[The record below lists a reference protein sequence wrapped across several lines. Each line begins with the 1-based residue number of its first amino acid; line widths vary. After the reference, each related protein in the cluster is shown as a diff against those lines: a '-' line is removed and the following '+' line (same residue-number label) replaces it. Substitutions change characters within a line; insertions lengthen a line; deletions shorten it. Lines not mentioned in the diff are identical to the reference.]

1 MTTEKYLELIVKA
14 MENLKDSDDSYGK
27 TPVEFMQKSGIK
39 SVSDMTFFTDSVG
52 AYLEEIRLNLIADI
66 QASEA
71 KKSGKS
77 VSLAAL
83 KKFAKMC
90 EKQTN
95 KPIMCYTHADEC
107 GKFVTTN
114 SAMMVISDSSDG
126 LNLKP
131 DSVKGEYFNWKN
143 AMPNASTYISK
154 TMPSASEIS
163 IMIKQEKAKNKNVVV
178 AYDFGNFCINAEL
191 LELAVR
197 ITGSTEISYNPESK
211 TSALYMAGNGHEVV
225 VMPINREAASNNPF
239 SRITWIEL

>member
-27 TPVEFMQKSGIK
+27 TPVKFMQENGIK
-39 SVSDMTFFTDSVG
+39 SVSDVTFFTDSVG

-77 VSLAAL
+77 VSLSAL

-95 KPIMCYTHADEC
+95 KPILCYTHADEC

-114 SAMMVISDSSDG
+114 GAMMVVSDSSDG
-126 LNLKP
+126 LNLRP
-131 DSVKGEYFNWKN
+131 DSFKGEYFNWKN
-143 AMPNASTYISK
+143 AMPNISTYVSK

-163 IMIKQEKAKNKNVVV
+163 ITIKQEKAKDKRAVV
-178 AYDFGNFCINAEL
+178 AYDFGNFCIDAEL

-197 ITGSTEISYNPESK
+197 ITGSTEIFYNPESK
-211 TSALYMAGNGHEVV
+211 TSALYMTGNGHEVV
-225 VMPINREAASNNPF
+225 VMPMWSFGKKSTHFNKG
-239 SRITWIEL
+239 

>member
-39 SVSDMTFFTDSVG
+39 SVSDMALFTDSVG

-83 KKFAKMC
+83 RKFAKMC
-90 EKQTN
+90 AKQTY
-95 KPIMCYTHADEC
+95 KPMMCYTHADEC
-107 GKFVTTN
+107 GKFVTTDGF
-114 SAMMVISDSSDG
+114 MMVVSDSSDG
-126 LNLKP
+126 LNLRP
-131 DSVKGEYFNWKN
+131 DSFKGEYFNWRQ
-143 AMPNASTYISK
+143 AIPNISTYVSK
-154 TMPSASEIS
+154 IMPSASEIS
-163 IMIKQEKAKNKNVVV
+163 VTIKQEKAKDKRAAV
-178 AYDFGNFCINAEL
+178 AYDFGNFRINAEF

-197 ITGSTEISYNPESK
+197 ITGSTEIFYNPENK
-211 TSALYMAGNGHEVV
+211 TSALYMTGGGHEVV
-225 VMPINREAASNNPF
+225 VMPINREAKSNNSF
-239 SRITWIEL
+239 NRITWIEL